1 MSWLGIRHI
10 NKWGGLLGILCN
22 LFCDC
27 AWNHFSA
34 LSRESGND
42 MSSKPPTPSP
52 LTSKYGQDH
61 CLTRLPLK
69 VGRLLFNNHLPPS
82 QPNIVFSLLKKS
94 RYTLI
99 TSVVDVWM
107 YKPWNEH
114 FSFVWNDKYKKSN
127 SIANRVIPKKVFYR
141 MLLNHQQR
149 FLSKLSRIKSSQVTF
164 MDKFG
169 PRALNFG

>member
-1 MSWLGIRHI
+1 MGGGVYLGFCVICFVIVREIISQPFLENLEMTCHQNRQLPPPWLQNMDRII
-10 NKWGGLLGILCN
+10 
-22 LFCDC
+22 
-27 AWNHFSA
+27 AWPGSLWRWDGFFS
-34 LSRESGND
+34 
-42 MSSKPPTPSP
+42 T
-52 LTSKYGQDH
+52 TTYH
-61 CLTRLPLK
+61 
-69 VGRLLFNNHLPPS
+69 PPS
-82 QPNIVFSLLKKS
+82 QTLFFSLLKKS

-99 TSVVDVWM
+99 KSVVDVWM